1 VLGCDDSVAGA
12 LLGAGTT
19 KANLDHVRLL
29 VMGTASL
36 LGRGQNWHVGIAI
49 ETGHQLAWSKV
60 PAGNGLHYG
69 PSGRP
74 Q

>member
-1 VLGCDDSVAGA
+1 
-12 LLGAGTT
+12 
-19 KANLDHVRLL
+19 
-29 VMGTASL
+29 MGTANL
-36 LGRGQNWHVGIAI
+36 LGRGQNWHIGTAI